1 MAEAFL
7 SSIAAR
13 VLEQMATNVSE
24 EIRTAYNVRNDFEK
38 LEETMS
44 RIQAV
49 LLDAERQQ
57 HENESLHLCIW
68 KLREIFYDAEDV
80 VDDFKCKALR
90 KQVVHDHNIS
100 KKVRALTSLSGHPSS
115 LKLAWKLKDTNKRL
129 NELTTEWDSFNLRQ
143 CRENQHVFYTETH
156 SSVNS
161 WDVCGRGE
169 HKEKIARHLMK
180 PSEDRNFPAVCIVGI
195 GGLGKTTVAKLV
207 YKDDRVICYFDVKIW
222 VSVSGEEF
230 DLPRLLKLMIQ

>member
-7 SSIAAR
+7 FTIAAR

-57 HENESLHLCIW
+57 HENESLRLCIW
-68 KLREIFYDAEDV
+68 KVREIFYDAEDV
-80 VDDFKCKALR
+80 IDDFKCKALR

-100 KKVRALTSLSGHPSS
+100 KKVRALTSLSGHLSS
-115 LKLAWKLKDTNKRL
+115 LKLAWKLKGTNKRL
-129 NELTTEWDSFNLRQ
+129 NELTNEWDSFNLRQ
-143 CRENQHVFYTETH
+143 C
-156 SSVNS
+156 
-161 WDVCGRGE
+161 E
-169 HKEKIARHLMK
+169 HKEKIARLLMK
-180 PSEDRNFPAVCIVGI
+180 PSEDRNFPVVCIVGI

-207 YKDDRVICYFDVKIW
+207 YKDDRVICYFNVKIW

-230 DLPRLLKLMIQ
+230 YLP